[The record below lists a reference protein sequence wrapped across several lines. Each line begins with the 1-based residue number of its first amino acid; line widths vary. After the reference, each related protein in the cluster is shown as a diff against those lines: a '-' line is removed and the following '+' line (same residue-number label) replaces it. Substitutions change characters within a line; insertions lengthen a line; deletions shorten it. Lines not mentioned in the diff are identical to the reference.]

1 MAARH
6 AEIAGAGI
14 AGLIA
19 AAALAKRGWS
29 VCVHERASDLRAFG
43 SGVTCWNNFARVLE
57 AVGALGVIKANAHD
71 IVCRETRDRD
81 NRVLYSFE
89 QSVSRGDVSF
99 TLTRG
104 DLLSGLAA
112 VAQTMGV
119 EIRTSSHVFS
129 ADASGSLRLASGE
142 RRRADLVIAAD
153 GVNSVIRDGLD
164 LLKTRRTL
172 GEGSIRLLFPR
183 AVDPRPDADREK
195 DIEYWSGTRRLF
207 CALCNPTE
215 LYLSM
220 LTRNSDARGSA
231 VPIDTAAWTRSFP
244 HLESLIAQ
252 TAGKGRWDKF
262 EEIKLWTWSRGK
274 VAIVGDAATAMAP
287 NIGQGGGTAAMN
299 ALSLAVYVSSD
310 MPVEQA
316 MTEWERRER
325 PLSERTQS
333 ISYWYGKLNDL
344 PEALRHRLIK
354 LSIRSAW
361 SIRLRQQTANHIPTG
376 C

>member
-1 MAARH
+1 
-6 AEIAGAGI
+6 
-14 AGLIA
+14 
-19 AAALAKRGWS
+19 
-29 VCVHERASDLRAFG
+29 
-43 SGVTCWNNFARVLE
+43 VTCWNNFARVLE
-57 AVGALGVIKANAHD
+57 AVGALSVIKPNAHD

-81 NRVLYSFE
+81 NRVLYSFD
-89 QSVSRGDVSF
+89 QSASRGDVSF

-119 EIRTSSHVFS
+119 EIRTSSRVVS
-129 ADASGSLRLASGE
+129 ADASGSLTLESGE
-142 RRRADLVIAAD
+142 RRAADLIVAAD
-153 GVNSVIRDGLD
+153 GVNSAIRDGLE
-164 LLKTRRTL
+164 LLKTRKTL
-172 GEGSIRLLFPR
+172 GEGSIRLLLPG
-183 AVDPRPDADREK
+183 AADSRPPADKEK
-195 DIEYWSGTRRLF
+195 DIEYWSGTRRMF
-207 CALCNPTE
+207 CALCNRTE
-215 LYLSM
+215 FYLSM

-231 VPIDTAAWTRSFP
+231 IPIDKEAWTQSFP
-244 HLESLIAQ
+244 HLESLIDQ

-262 EEIKLWTWSRGK
+262 EEIKLWAWSRGK

-299 ALSLAVYVSSD
+299 ALSLAVYASSD
-310 MPVEQA
+310 MPIEQA
-316 MTEWERRER
+316 MTQWERRER

-344 PEALRHRLIK
+344 PQALRHRLIK
-354 LSIRSAW
+354 ASARLAW